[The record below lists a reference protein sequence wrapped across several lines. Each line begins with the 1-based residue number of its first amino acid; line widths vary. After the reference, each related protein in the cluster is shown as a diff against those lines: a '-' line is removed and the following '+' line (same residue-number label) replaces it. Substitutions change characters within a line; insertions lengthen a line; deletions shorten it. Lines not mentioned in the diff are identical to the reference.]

1 MMEYRG
7 YQAEYKYDE
16 EESIFHARVVNITPD
31 IITFYGDTVEHLNEE
46 FQFSIDDYLA
56 WCSERG
62 REPAK
67 PLSGNAS
74 RSIDS

>member
-1 MMEYRG
+1 MMEYKG
-7 YQAEYKYDE
+7 YQAAYEYYG

-31 IITFYGDTVEHLNEE
+31 IITFYGDTVEQLNEE

-67 PLSGNAS
+67 PLFGKVS
-74 RSIDS
+74 RSIET